1 MTVETYKGNPNL
13 KSAQVRHEYTE
24 DQVTEFLKCSD
35 DPIYFIQKYVKIVSI
50 DEGLVPFDLY
60 PFQKDIVGT
69 FHKNRFTICKLPRQS
84 GKSTTILSYLIHYVI
99 FNPTVNVAI
108 LANKASTA
116 RDLLSRLQLAYEHLP
131 QWLQMGVMN
140 WNKGSLELENG
151 SKILAASTSASAVR
165 GGSYNII
172 FLDEF
177 AFVPSNIA
185 EQFFSSVY
193 PTISSGQTSKV
204 MIVSTPRGM
213 NMFYKMWVDAENK
226 RNEFVPIEVHWSEVP
241 GRDDAWKEQ
250 TIKNTSEQQFLQ
262 EFECSFLGSVDTL
275 ISPQKIQQ
283 IPYHDPIESSAG
295 LDVYEKPIKGHQ
307 YCMTV
312 DVSRGGS
319 NDYSAFVVLDITQ
332 MPYKLVA
339 KFRDNEIKPLIFPDI
354 IYRTAKTYNESQI
367 LVEIND
373 IGGQIAD
380 ALHHD
385 MAYENIIMTQMRGR
399 LGQIVGSGF
408 GDGQTDLGVRTTKQ
422 VKRIGCSNL
431 KQLIEGD
438 KLLLADF
445 DIIAEMSTFVQK
457 GSSFEAE
464 EGATDD
470 LMMCLVFFS
479 WLTDQQYFKDLTDE
493 DIRKR
498 LYESQ
503 KENIEADMAPFGFI
517 DDGVHYGDDIVP
529 FMDDDG
535 DYWKPVK
542 DYPDFFD
549 EERF

>member
-283 IPYHDPIESSAG
+283 IPYHDPIESNAG

-354 IYRTAKTYNESQI
+354 IYRTAKSYNESQI

-503 KENIEADMAPFGFI
+503 RENIEADMAPFGFI
-517 DDGVHYGDDIVP
+517 DDGVHYGEDIVP
-529 FMDDDG
+529 FLDNDG
-535 DYWKPVK
+535 DYWRPVK
-542 DYPDFFD
+542 NYPDWN
-549 EERF
+549 